1 MVHRVSPSY
10 SLRAGKELG
19 PAHVLDA
26 VRLLTSWLW
35 DDAGDWGSLTVQ
47 SIEQAL
53 SSARERDNQQVDTED
68 SVTQAIAAVHES
80 KRQKR

>member
-47 SIEQAL
+47 SIKQAL
-53 SSARERDNQQVDTED
+53 SSARERDDQQVDTED
-68 SVTQAIAAVHES
+68 SAVAAVQES